1 VTITGTDTTSRLD
14 PALRHLAPFRT
25 DLALD
30 GLAAVRDSLNTRRR
44 ESAEALDTSDIDVA
58 DGVVAADG
66 GRTIQ
71 IRIYRGGA
79 SHAPAVIFC
88 HSGAFVLGNLDTDH
102 RQCVELA
109 RRADCTV
116 VSVDYRLAPEH
127 PHPAAYDDALAVLNW
142 VAAEADSLDV
152 DVARLAVAGSSAGGA
167 LAALLAQAAT
177 SGGAAPVVFQ
187 LLHQPVLDDAPT
199 PSKQEF
205 TTTPGFDGPAT
216 QQMWQH
222 LLGIRRHA
230 GGAVPARCGE
240 LAELPNA
247 FISCSELDPLR
258 DEAVDYALRLL
269 WSGVATELHVFPGT
283 CHGFDSLMP
292 DWERTQQLFA
302 LQGAALRRALQP

>member
-1 VTITGTDTTSRLD
+1 VTTTGTDTTSRLD
-14 PALRHLAPFRT
+14 PALRYLASSRT
-25 DLALD
+25 DLTLD
-30 GLAAVRDSLNTRRR
+30 GLAALRDSLNIRRR
-44 ESAEALDTSDIDVA
+44 ESAEALDTSDVDVVDA
-58 DGVVAADG
+58 VVPADG

-152 DVARLAVAGSSAGGA
+152 DATRLAVAGSSAGGA

-177 SGGAAPVVFQ
+177 SGAAAPVVFQ

-216 QQMWQH
+216 QHMWQH
-222 LLGIRRHA
+222 LLGFRRHPV
-230 GGAVPARCGE
+230 GAVPARCGE
-240 LAELPNA
+240 LADLPNA